1 MDVDEQEVG
10 YKWES
15 SYAEGMFFIY
25 EKFEFLFF
33 SIAGLNIQEAFT
45 EDDSG
50 SVEKAIAKLVEDAK
64 KRKRE
69 KERPA
74 KKRIGVVS

>member
-1 MDVDEQEVG
+1 MLMSRKSGTNGRVPMPRVRF
-10 YKWES
+10 
-15 SYAEGMFFIY
+15 SYM
-25 EKFEFLFF
+25 EKFIIYFIL
-33 SIAGLNIQEAFT
+33 IAGLNIHEAFN

-50 SVEKAIAKLVEDAK
+50 SVEKAIAKLVEEAK
-64 KRKRE
+64 KRRRE